1 MTQSRVIIRL
11 TAEGVRLLD
20 VIKVSRLSKDYGAL
34 RAVDDISF
42 CIEEGTVFGIL
53 GPNGAGKTTTIE
65 CMVGLKNRST
75 GQINVLGLDPELHRH
90 ELFSKVGVQ
99 LQETVYQ
106 SAAKVF
112 ELCELFSSMY
122 REPLNYTKLLQR
134 FGLKSKSKSFIGSL
148 SGGQRQKLAIVLALI
163 ANPKILFLDELT
175 TGLDPGARREIW
187 AYIKE
192 LQSEGRT
199 IVMTT
204 HYMEEATL
212 LCDKICLINQGRMVA
227 HGTVDQVIEQADIDL
242 VITFTTDHD
251 IRPLLRSLPNIGRVE
266 QNGSLV
272 HVSTGSEQ
280 TLTDLVMALSEA
292 QVAYRKIKIAYPE
305 LEDAFLKL
313 VNSTAKGA
321 VS

>member
-1 MTQSRVIIRL
+1 
-11 TAEGVRLLD
+11 
-20 VIKVSRLSKDYGAL
+20 
-34 RAVDDISF
+34 
-42 CIEEGTVFGIL
+42 
-53 GPNGAGKTTTIE
+53 
-65 CMVGLKNRST
+65 
-75 GQINVLGLDPELHRH
+75 
-90 ELFSKVGVQ
+90 
-99 LQETVYQ
+99 
-106 SAAKVF
+106 
-112 ELCELFSSMY
+112 
-122 REPLNYTKLLQR
+122 
-134 FGLKSKSKSFIGSL
+134 
-148 SGGQRQKLAIVLALI
+148 
-163 ANPKILFLDELT
+163 
-175 TGLDPGARREIW
+175 
-187 AYIKE
+187 
-192 LQSEGRT
+192 
-199 IVMTT
+199 
-204 HYMEEATL
+204 
-212 LCDKICLINQGRMVA
+212 MVA